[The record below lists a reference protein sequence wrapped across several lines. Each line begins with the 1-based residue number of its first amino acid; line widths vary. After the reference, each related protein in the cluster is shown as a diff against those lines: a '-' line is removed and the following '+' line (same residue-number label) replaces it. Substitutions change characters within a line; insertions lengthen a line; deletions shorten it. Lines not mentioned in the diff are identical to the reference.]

1 MVDVVGRRA
10 EAVAPGG
17 HLLVVVGHAAPA
29 VEQRPHPHTLD
40 GETVEID
47 DSVLLARR
55 RT

>member
-1 MVDVVGRRA
+1 LFLAADLL
-10 EAVAPGG
+10 PG
-17 HLLVVVGHAAPA
+17 LPADLEPLV
-29 VEQRPHPHTLD
+29 VEQRPHTHTHTHD